1 MIAAAL
7 SISNQITHMD
17 RICTRSAE
25 CDVALFQ
32 TSKTPIKISIRV
44 VRGET
49 VYESDLEESAIIY
62 EPVCIYPAIYEIF
75 RSAPQVNFTDSHAI
89 LNWLVELPD
98 MNCTIEIK
106 VPRAG

>member
-1 MIAAAL
+1 MA
-7 SISNQITHMD
+7 

-32 TSKTPIKISIRV
+32 TSKAPIKISIRV

-49 VYESDLEESAIIY
+49 VYEADLEESAIVY
-62 EPVCIYPAIYEIF
+62 DPVCVYPAIYEIF
-75 RSAPQVNFTDSHAI
+75 KSTPRASFTDSHAI
-89 LNWLVELPD
+89 LNWLIELPN
-98 MNCTIEIK
+98 MNCTIKIK